1 MSSIIAQPRYSCAL
15 AAQQSVLAI
24 PKGIPIIHAGPG
36 CSQKAYQ
43 FASTGAGFQGEGYAG
58 GNNVP
63 STNSSEQDVVFGGEN
78 TLEKEI
84 EATLKIMKGDL
95 FVTLSGCTSDIV
107 GDDTI
112 QVAKNFAREG
122 YPIVGV
128 ETAGF
133 KGSSY
138 YGHEAVVNSI
148 IEQFIGKVQPNVK
161 KGLVNVL
168 SVVPGQDPFWRGDLE
183 NLKSLLEKIGLEVNI
198 LFGYRSKGVEEWKSI
213 PNAEFNILVSPW
225 VGLSTVRLL
234 QKSYQT
240 PFLHYKGLPI
250 GAKQTSDFLRSV
262 GEFAKLDPLKVEEI
276 IQQEEERYY
285 EYFLGL
291 ADFILAFR
299 NNLPHQLY
307 TVGDS
312 AYAIGISEFL
322 VKEAGFIPEGIYII
336 DNPSAENES
345 KLKEMIHQ
353 KFPGKED
360 KFIFETDGELIYHD
374 IIHKIGDSNK
384 ALILGSDWEKD
395 IAKDTKNLFTYLSLP
410 IHRKIVVSQ
419 SYVGYDG
426 ALHLLED
433 IYTLPF
439 NQGEFTSNTQ
449 RE

>member
-24 PKGIPIIHAGPG
+24 PRGIPIVHAGPG

-63 STNSSEQDVVFGGEN
+63 STNSSEQEVVFGGEDA
-78 TLEKEI
+78 LHKEI

-95 FVTLSGCTSDIV
+95 FVALSGCTSDIV

-148 IEQFIGKVQPNVK
+148 IEQFVGNVEPKIK
-161 KGLVNVL
+161 KGLVNVF
-168 SVVPGQDPFWRGDLE
+168 SIVPGQDPFWRGDLE
-183 NLKSLLEKIGLEVNI
+183 NLKNLLEKIGLEVNI
-198 LFGYRSKGVEEWKSI
+198 LFGYRSEGVEEWKRI
-213 PNAEFNILVSPW
+213 PHAEFNLLISPW

-234 QKSYQT
+234 QKKYNT
-240 PFLHYKGLPI
+240 PFYHYKGLPI
-250 GAKQTSDFLRSV
+250 GAKQTSSFLRSV
-262 GEFAKLDPLKVEEI
+262 GEFAGIDKEKIEFVI
-276 IQQEEERYY
+276 KQEEARYY

-307 TVGDS
+307 TVADS
-312 AYAIGISEFL
+312 AYAISVSEFL
-322 VKEAGFIPEGIYII
+322 VKEAGFIPEGVYII
-336 DNPSAENES
+336 DNPNSENENL
-345 KLKEMIHQ
+345 LKEVIHQ
-353 KFPGKED
+353 TFGEKED
-360 KFIFETDGELIYHD
+360 KFIFENDGELIYND
-374 IIHKIGDSNK
+374 ILNKIGSSNK
-384 ALILGSDWEKD
+384 ALILGSDWERD
-395 IAKDTKNLFTYLSLP
+395 IATDTKNLFTYLSLP
-410 IHRKIVVSQ
+410 IHRKIIVSKT
-419 SYVGYDG
+419 YVGYDG
-426 ALHLLED
+426 ALQLLED
-433 IYTLPF
+433 IYSLPF